1 MYLGPDYLLLLF
13 LLFWLVPSNFTVMT
27 ETDLVNFVIQELNFS
42 KLLSIL
48 LLVSLMNK
56 NFEWMR
62 EDKNIYS
69 RELENLFFTLLHKRI
84 SYSPCFIVYSLT
96 QNRLQ
101 IKLCHKG
108 NTCQTA
114 KLRKLDCKCF
124 WYYDIMIQI
133 KSNWTSW

>member
-56 NFEWMR
+56 NFE
-62 EDKNIYS
+62 
-69 RELENLFFTLLHKRI
+69 
-84 SYSPCFIVYSLT
+84 
-96 QNRLQ
+96 
-101 IKLCHKG
+101 
-108 NTCQTA
+108 
-114 KLRKLDCKCF
+114 
-124 WYYDIMIQI
+124 
-133 KSNWTSW
+133 